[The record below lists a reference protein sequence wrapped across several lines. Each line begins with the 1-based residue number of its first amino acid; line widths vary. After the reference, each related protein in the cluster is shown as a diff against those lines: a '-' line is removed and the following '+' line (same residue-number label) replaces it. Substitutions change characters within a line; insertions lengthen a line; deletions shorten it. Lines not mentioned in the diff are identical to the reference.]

1 MHAARRTQRTLEY
14 SLDQQV
20 PLWKRRKSC
29 KRTWVWVCVIANRL
43 NFHACTPLPSPAPLS
58 AVSLMSDART
68 QWQQRVRCGH
78 AAIAQQ
84 ATCRWVRWMVA
95 AAELTDRDEINWER
109 AVTEGLEVIL
119 SDTTSGIAV
128 AQAAVR
134 EWVRCARERPLSA
147 PALRRWARAVQKVIG
162 HANNVDVI
170 AAAVY
175 WAAALAAVGGTDAD
189 GLLLALALADRQEVA
204 VPMAL
209 AAITLGGAGEAAAA
223 DASTTSVGWSSAVWQ
238 RYMRAVLTPSANAT
252 ARRLFL
258 QAGLR
263 FCDHESALQLML
275 QQPIEAYA
283 ADEWMQVLR
292 QHPRADEAR
301 TIGLAL
307 QLEPLLQGHITG
319 WSTLPLWEGE
329 LGGILSNAGETSARM
344 RALHTLLVYL
354 LERHGMA
361 LLSPPP
367 TAPPPPPPD
376 RSAGRSATTADV
388 LEGRLQQ
395 TTRLLHPH
403 LATAWPSPR
412 AMAELESLPHLA
424 EVCPRTY
431 TLYDSLACWAA
442 LETDSDAL
450 IRALLQAHPPALQE
464 PLLLS
469 YLLEV
474 TRPGV
479 QAAAA
484 ASTVLYNANASPTT
498 AFTLSATRVVLA
510 AMQRTAARDST
521 ANPQLLRLLLQC
533 LASFAHDRTALVLAV
548 LPALSSILRWSTLTE
563 TGAATAAAAGAPS
576 ETPFAAIAAVLSQLA
591 LQVPAA
597 QVFLEALCARC
608 LQQAPAI
615 SPTQL
620 EALARACLAVCRER
634 PARSASLLP
643 LLQYVLREAR
653 QQAPDAAVPA
663 VRALQHLVEAEVLDA
678 AKLLRFL
685 LKWMPPQAYQSEH
698 WPLALR
704 AAWMQLLS
712 TCVRA
717 GVDVSR
723 PQHFVTA
730 LRLVQWMAHERE
742 ADGCAARALAQLPY
756 RWWHAAQWADEQ
768 WRQTQRADGA
778 TAASSP
784 TTEAEVLAAAR
795 TVLPTDMLSARSLA
809 QWERHLQR
817 AAVGLQSADAA
828 ERHASDAFY
837 GLCRMVLH
845 GAWRYRT
852 RTAYMA
858 GRSRRGGASGGSGMV
873 SATREYLEAYAR
885 ALPEATPVKR
895 AMLQVLGDATAATPP
910 EAIAMD
916 GRSIEAVP
924 TSHRAL
930 TAAMLMATC
939 GATLHSGL
947 PYHALR
953 TSAAPE
959 SAAARLA
966 DALVFVVLAP
976 ASPSPLSPGEECW
989 RMTDVEFMA
998 HAAVM
1003 SEAEARVL
1011 DGFGRRLWARDFNRT
1026 TVAPGDV
1033 NGQPSEAAA
1042 PADDWAQVVRGSWHA
1057 FHRHAWPMLLQHAL
1071 RQQLGVASEPGDDGD
1086 DAESTTRVPYLSVP
1100 VPEMVPLLLQW
1111 DYVAVF
1117 DAQSLAQAIR
1127 QGEGGVRALASD
1139 ARRRLSG
1146 AVWSALARA
1155 LRSTDDAVASGPDA
1169 LREERQAFLLAFLD
1183 AAWHFDCPTDT
1194 MAWRH
1199 GDIDPLNHSTLAAVL
1214 HACPQRPQRLL
1225 CLQQVIEDARQQG
1238 EMLTHPQ
1245 RRARLVA
1252 VVSAAVG
1259 FLQWTPL
1266 LPPSTA
1272 PEVLLSRLRF
1282 LQRWCMRDARHR
1294 VVEAAEESEAALD
1307 AIVHRIQTGR

>member
-1 MHAARRTQRTLEY
+1 MSQA
-14 SLDQQV
+14 
-20 PLWKRRKSC
+20 
-29 KRTWVWVCVIANRL
+29 
-43 NFHACTPLPSPAPLS
+43 
-58 AVSLMSDART
+58 SDART

-95 AAELTDRDEINWER
+95 AAELTDRDEIIWER
-109 AVTEGLEVIL
+109 DVAEGLEVIL
-119 SDTTSGIAV
+119 SDTTSGVAV

-162 HANNVDVI
+162 HAKSADVI
-170 AAAVY
+170 AAAVH
-175 WAAALAAVGGTDAD
+175 WAAALAAIGGTDAD

-204 VPMAL
+204 VPTAL
-209 AAITLGGAGEAAAA
+209 AAITLGGAREAVAA
-223 DASTTSVGWSSAVWQ
+223 DASTIAVGWSSAVWQ

-292 QHPRADEAR
+292 QHSQADEAR

-307 QLEPLLQGHITG
+307 QLEQLLQGRITG
-319 WSTLPLWEGE
+319 WSALPLWEGA
-329 LGGILSNAGETSARM
+329 LDGTSSHAGETSARM

-354 LERHGMA
+354 LERHGLA

-367 TAPPPPPPD
+367 TAPPPPPPRPPN
-376 RSAGRSATTADV
+376 RSAGRSATTTDI
-388 LEGRLQQ
+388 LDDRLRQ
-395 TTRLLHPH
+395 TVRLLYPH
-403 LATAWPSPR
+403 LATAWPSPQ

-442 LETDSDAL
+442 LETDSDAQ

-474 TRPGV
+474 ARPGV

-484 ASTVLYNANASPTT
+484 AAMVLYNANASPS
-498 AFTLSATRVVLA
+498 AALTLGGMRVVLA

-533 LASFAHDRTALVLAV
+533 LASFARDRTALVQAV
-548 LPALSSILRWSTLTE
+548 LPALSSILQWSTLTE
-563 TGAATAAAAGAPS
+563 NGAATAAAGTPS
-576 ETPFAAIAAVLSQLA
+576 ETPFAVTVAVLSQLT

-615 SPTQL
+615 SSTQL

-653 QQAPDAAVPA
+653 HQAPDAALPA
-663 VRALQHLVEAEVLDA
+663 TLALQHLVEAEVLDA

-712 TCVRA
+712 TCVQA
-717 GVDVSR
+717 GIDVSR
-723 PQHFVTA
+723 PQQFVTV
-730 LRLVQWMAHERE
+730 LRLVQWMTHERE
-742 ADGCAARALAQLPY
+742 ADVCAARALAQLPY

-852 RTAYMA
+852 RTAYVA
-858 GRSRRGGASGGSGMV
+858 GRSRWGGASGGSGMV

-885 ALPEATPVKR
+885 ALPEATPIKQ
-895 AMLQVLGDATAATPP
+895 AMLQVLGNATATTQP

-924 TSHRAL
+924 TSYRAL

-959 SAAARLA
+959 SAATRLA

-989 RMTDVEFMA
+989 RMADVEFMA

-1026 TVAPGDV
+1026 AVAPGDV

-1042 PADDWAQVVRGSWHA
+1042 PADDWAQVVRSSWHA
-1057 FHRHAWPMLLQHAL
+1057 FHRHAWPTLLQHAL
-1071 RQQLGVASEPGDDGD
+1071 RQQLGVVSELGGDGD
-1086 DAESTTRVPYLSVP
+1086 HAESTARMPYLSVP
-1100 VPEMVPLLLQW
+1100 VPEMVPLLLRW

-1117 DAQSLAQAIR
+1117 DAQSLAHAIR
-1127 QGEGGVRALASD
+1127 QGDGGLRALAPD

-1146 AVWSALARA
+1146 AVWSALANA
-1155 LRSTDDAVASGPDA
+1155 LRSTDEAVASGPGA
-1169 LREERQAFLLAFLD
+1169 LLEERQAFLLAFLD
-1183 AAWHFDCPTDT
+1183 AAWQFDCPADDT

-1199 GDIDPLNHSTLAAVL
+1199 GDIDPLNHFTLAAVL
-1214 HACPQRPQRLL
+1214 HACPQRSQRLL

-1238 EMLTHPQ
+1238 ELLTHPQ

-1252 VVSAAVG
+1252 VLSAAVG
-1259 FLQWTPL
+1259 FLQWAPL

-1272 PEVLLSRLRF
+1272 PEVLLSRLHF
-1282 LQRWCMRDARHR
+1282 LQRWCVRDARHR
-1294 VVEAAEESEAALD
+1294 VVEAAEESEATLD
-1307 AIVHRIQTGR
+1307 AIVHRIQTGC